1 MPVPSRR
8 APALLWVWFASA
20 LLFVTAWTLV
30 HRGPYRDSSII
41 DTPVYQSYG
50 DQIVAGRIPYADFD
64 LEYPPG
70 ALPVFALPS
79 LGHDGPPEDGVRE
92 TYSTRFE
99 LEMLFCGFLL
109 LGAAAFSLRAVD
121 AGLLRSSVAL
131 GAIALAPLLL
141 GPMILSRFDY
151 WPAAVTG
158 VTMALAV
165 SGRRRWAAV
174 ALGAAIAIKVYP
186 AALVPLLVLDAW
198 RTRGRRE
205 AVVCAGLVV
214 GTTLVLYVP
223 FLFASPSGVWDSVH
237 KQTGRPLQVET
248 LGSALLIAGH
258 HLFGLGVSVTN
269 GFGSQNLSSRFS
281 GIAAKL
287 TTLAELG
294 ALVAVWI
301 AFGRTKDDRREA
313 LLRYGAAAV
322 VAFVAFGKVLSPQ
335 FMIWLVPLVALVG
348 GRRGLLA
355 GGLLA
360 VALWLTLYWFPGR
373 YWQFVDDLKPG
384 LTTIVL
390 LRDLLLV
397 AVVGVLLRPVR
408 RPRLEAPRTP

>member
-1 MPVPSRR
+1 MPVRSRG
-8 APALLWVWFASA
+8 APGLLWVWFASA
-20 LLFVTAWTLV
+20 LLFVAAWTLI
-30 HRGPYRDSSII
+30 HHGPYRTSSII
-41 DTPVYQSYG
+41 DTPVYQGYG

-79 LGHDGPPEDGVRE
+79 LGHSGPPEDGVRAE
-92 TYSTRFE
+92 YTKRFE

-109 LGAAAFSLRAVD
+109 LGAAAFSLRAVG
-121 AGLLRSSVAL
+121 AGIVRSGLAL

-141 GPMILSRFDY
+141 GPMVLSRFDY

-186 AALVPLLVLDAW
+186 AALVPLLVVDAW
-198 RTRGRRE
+198 RARGRRE
-205 AVVCAGLVV
+205 AVLCAGLVV
-214 GTTLVLYVP
+214 GAALLLYVP

-248 LGSALLIAGH
+248 LGSALLIAAH
-258 HLFGLGVSVTN
+258 HLFGLGVSVSN
-269 GFGSQNLSSRFS
+269 GFGSQNLASRFS
-281 GIAAKL
+281 GVVAKL
-287 TTLAELG
+287 TTLVELA
-294 ALVAVWI
+294 ALVTVWI
-301 AFGRTKDDRREA
+301 AFGRTKDDRSEA

-348 GRRGLLA
+348 GRRGLVA

-360 VALWLTLYWFPGR
+360 LALWLTLYWFPGR
-373 YWQFVDDLKPG
+373 YWAFVDELKPG

-397 AVVGVLLRPVR
+397 AVVAVLLRPVR
-408 RPRLEAPRTP
+408 RPEREALRTT